1 MKVLVTGCVGFIGY
15 HVCDYLLKKKSYVIG
30 VDNINSY
37 YDVKLKK
44 DRLKNLSK
52 YKNFN
57 FNKIDISNYKKL
69 KDIFKKKNL
78 TM

>member
-1 MKVLVTGCVGFIGY
+1 M
-15 HVCDYLLKKKSYVIG
+15 IG

-44 DRLKNLSK
+44 DRLKNLRK

-57 FNKIDISNYKKL
+57 FKKIDISNYKKL
-69 KDIFKKKNL
+69 KDIFKKKKI
-78 TM
+78 